1 MSISYYTDYTHEVS
15 LWLMVIPSYGPQLF
29 FCNDLSGSVAQNL
42 RFFYR
47 LLQVVRLMVMRRR
60 TRTRTRMRMM
70 PAMTIHRWFYWSM
83 ILSDSHFSVYMIN
96 IHINIYIYVFQYVGW
111 RVLTRRWILPLIP
124 RLRVGVVQRVSHRFA
139 LQPFTAERLGASCY
153 VPRDFLMDPDGWE
166 IRHFLGWSS
175 RGLHQISEVRSL
187 EKEDGQSVDMHWN
200 YVGTPQKHQKGWDV
214 LFVHVSL
221 SATKVFF

>member
-96 IHINIYIYVFQYVGW
+96 IHINIYICIPICRMARPHPSMNSPSYSAPQSWSCSTGFPPLRSAAIHSRAPW
-111 RVLTRRWILPLIP
+111 RLVLCSQRFFDGSRWM
-124 RLRVGVVQRVSHRFA
+124 
-139 LQPFTAERLGASCY
+139 
-153 VPRDFLMDPDGWE
+153 RD
-166 IRHFLGWSS
+166 
-175 RGLHQISEVRSL
+175 
-187 EKEDGQSVDMHWN
+187 
-200 YVGTPQKHQKGWDV
+200 
-214 LFVHVSL
+214 
-221 SATKVFF
+221 